1 MITTRTMK
9 FLKGVE
15 NDGTKAWIDTHRGE
29 YDAAR
34 AEVLQAAIS
43 LIAEST
49 RVDERIPDNQGKP
62 RRCVSRLNRDAR
74 FAKGKSDYK
83 SEFFIMLYPMGKAA
97 SVAAYYL
104 HVQPGRSYAGGG
116 AFNPP
121 LETLNSVREAIAADP
136 QQFRRLLATH
146 AVKSNF
152 PEGLTTSGTLQQAP
166 RGFSAEH
173 PAIELL
179 KLKGYCFNHPL
190 TDSALKGPKATSEIV
205 QAWKAAK
212 PLVDFIN
219 RAARD
224 TNRPK

>member
-1 MITTRTMK
+1 MK
-9 FLKGVE
+9 FLTGVE
-15 NDGTKAWIDTHRGE
+15 NEGTKAWLDANREE

-34 AEVLQAAIS
+34 AEVLQAAQA
-43 LIAEST
+43 LIAESI
-49 RVDERIPDNQGKP
+49 RVDERLPDIQGEP

-74 FAKGKSDYK
+74 FAKGNSDYK
-83 SEFFIMLYPMGKAA
+83 SEFFITLYPMGKAA

-121 LETLNSVREAIAADP
+121 LETLNSVREAIADDP

-146 AVKSNF
+146 ALKSYF
-152 PEGLTTSGTLQQAP
+152 PEGLTTSGTLRHAP

-173 PAIELL
+173 PAIDLL
-179 KLKGYCFNHPL
+179 KLKGYCFNLPL
-190 TDSALKGPKATSEIV
+190 TDSALRGAKATNEII

-219 RAARD
+219 GAAHAR
-224 TNRPK
+224 